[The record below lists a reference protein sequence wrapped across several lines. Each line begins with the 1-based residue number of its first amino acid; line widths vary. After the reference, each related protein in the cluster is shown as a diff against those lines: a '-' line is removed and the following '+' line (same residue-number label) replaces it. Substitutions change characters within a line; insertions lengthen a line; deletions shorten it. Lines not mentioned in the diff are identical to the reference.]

1 MVGTQIFL
9 KGMKLIDVPIRSPP
23 GWASPAPS
31 LWITRLNTGTTHS
44 PPHVNSSPTPGRLP
58 FRAPASSF
66 RLSLLKLNVRIADS
80 SRFFTAFYTA
90 YCQLSL
96 LNSNL
101 CSCHTLAQNPSMILD
116 HCTRLQSMLI
126 DVSVRLPEACSP
138 AAPPT
143 PRSLSHRRFMI
154 EKCKN
159 TITKL

>member
-1 MVGTQIFL
+1 M
-9 KGMKLIDVPIRSPP
+9 SE
-23 GWASPAPS
+23 PS
-31 LWITRLNTGTTHS
+31 TEPLNNTTEHRYDSLAFSRQFFPHTR
-44 PPHVNSSPTPGRLP
+44 RLP
-58 FRAPASSF
+58 FRAPAPSF

-96 LNSNL
+96 PNSNL